1 MDRLELKL
9 RIFETIYPEHEQNAY
24 IDNVIDKVLK
34 DVNKIYSNFIE
45 IP

>member
-9 RIFETIYPEHEQNAY
+9 RIFETIFPEHAQSAY
-24 IDNVIDKVLK
+24 ADCVIDKVLK

-45 IP
+45 FP